1 MTEQPFHARK
11 SRQVDANEKYPK
23 NVPSAIELDNE
34 LESRPL
40 SSRTPSPLTGDLNRD
55 EISPIVSPFKD
66 ENSNSLRES
75 QDQQI
80 LPKNYDQS
88 DPKAQYL
95 LRNSEYLESFAKTQ
109 NSENSENSK
118 SSKYSKNP
126 DNFNSEIL
134 PKPDDVPDANLQEN
148 ESFRDD
154 QDNSDDLQ
162 PEDIIQKETQNN
174 GVNAIKFP
182 GLDPD
187 EMKLVDSAIL
197 KQVEDIIQA
206 RNGSELTETQFP
218 PETTETTTTTE
229 KPVDQKIENV
239 EKVETGE
246 DAITSEQ
253 KSSAKIFFILIV
265 LGLCIIVIH
274 MLIKHHLHYFPESL
288 AVMLVGM
295 FIGFILDNIR
305 DDNWLEAE
313 FLHPDTFFLIL
324 LPPIILEA
332 GYNLHKGNFF
342 ANIGSILVY
351 AVFGTMIS
359 TFIVGS
365 GIYMISKFNDEYEL
379 KVSEAFAYG
388 SLVSAVDPVA
398 TIAIFSAMNWQ
409 VVELF

>member
-1 MTEQPFHARK
+1 M
-11 SRQVDANEKYPK
+11 
-23 NVPSAIELDNE
+23 
-34 LESRPL
+34 ESSPL

-55 EISPIVSPFKD
+55 DISPIVSPFKD

-118 SSKYSKNP
+118 SSKYFKNP
-126 DNFNSEIL
+126 DNFNSDNL

>member
-1 MTEQPFHARK
+1 M
-11 SRQVDANEKYPK
+11 
-23 NVPSAIELDNE
+23 
-34 LESRPL
+34 
-40 SSRTPSPLTGDLNRD
+40 
-55 EISPIVSPFKD
+55 SPFKD

-118 SSKYSKNP
+118 SSKYFKNP
-126 DNFNSEIL
+126 DNFNSDNL